1 MKKSDFVAE
10 VAKKTGLSQAKSNE
24 YLTAVLGVITD
35 TLKSGDKVTL
45 TGFGSFEVRDR
56 AARMVTDI
64 RTKEKKQTPAS
75 KYPAFSS
82 GAVLK
87 AAVKPAASKPAQPDQ
102 RLRTGR
108 REHEGRRCPGAADFR
123 HANRPGYCHG
133 RLLVPAVRRRC

>member
-10 VAKKTGLSQAKSNE
+10 VAKKTGLSQAKSNDF
-24 YLTAVLGVITD
+24 LTAVLDVITD
-35 TLKSGDKVTL
+35 TLKAGDKVTL

-56 AARMVTDI
+56 AARVVTDI

-87 AAVKPAASKPAQPDQ
+87 AAVKPAASKPAQPASKAKS
-102 RLRTGR
+102 TSSKSAK
-108 REHEGRRCPGAADFR
+108 PAAKS
-123 HANRPGYCHG
+123 A
-133 RLLVPAVRRRC
+133 PAKAASQPASKSAGKAATKGK